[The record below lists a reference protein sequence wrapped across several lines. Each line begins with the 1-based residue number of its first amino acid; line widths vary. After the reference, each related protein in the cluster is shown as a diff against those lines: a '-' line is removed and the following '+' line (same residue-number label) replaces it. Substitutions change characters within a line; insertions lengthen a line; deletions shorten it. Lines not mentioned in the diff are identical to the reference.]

1 MKKNV
6 FIVRP
11 LHKEYILRVY
21 IIFPYNFE
29 IHPPVFLH
37 YPWGWSWA
45 QSCSSQFLGRKK
57 GAIFSRSAGKPWIF
71 LGFPA
76 CGWNSM
82 AFIMLPGK
90 KCSLDPWSVKD
101 DLRKLLF
108 FASESIKNTLWH
120 NGRSQPM
127 PSTPFTSTM
136 GRMGQ
141 YQPQFLLH
149 EKLTGGFFCV
159 FVSCFHVLWQK
170 IWLKIW
176 QSFES
181 HNLIPVNFIRS
192 LRNEPWIWH
201 DFGHVAFRG
210 IHLQATYQ
218 PAGRLTWLNGKAI
231 FILVLQDVVVLG
243 ALRRKNDSERTE
255 HRERCH

>member
-1 MKKNV
+1 MLTHIFLYKQIAMTWKKNV

-37 YPWGWSWA
+37 CPWGWSWA

-108 FASESIKNTLWH
+108 FASESIKTH
-120 NGRSQPM
+120 CD
-127 PSTPFTSTM
+127 T
-136 GRMGQ
+136 
-141 YQPQFLLH
+141 
-149 EKLTGGFFCV
+149 TGGPNQCPPRHSPAPWEGWGNTSLSFCSTKSWQEVFFV
-159 FVSCFHVLWQK
+159 FLFHVFMFCDK
-170 IWLKIW
+170 KYDLKSDSLSNLTILF
-176 QSFES
+176 QST
-181 HNLIPVNFIRS
+181 L
-192 LRNEPWIWH
+192 
-201 DFGHVAFRG
+201 
-210 IHLQATYQ
+210 
-218 PAGRLTWLNGKAI
+218 
-231 FILVLQDVVVLG
+231 
-243 ALRRKNDSERTE
+243 
-255 HRERCH
+255 